1 MKGIQALWL
10 AIAGVACVAATACGT
25 AAPVAK
31 PNATASPTAQV
42 HVDTARLVR
51 TLSGNGLEC
60 GKSGYY
66 PESPGVQFCSGQS
79 GTFDER
85 VVIDGG
91 PENAFH
97 VTASL
102 KTLNSQSRPTADVV
116 RTTYG
121 QVASGLF
128 SGGDAARVNQ
138 WLTQHADGGG
148 SVDLGNVTVS
158 LDTSSSTLLGISGRT
173 NPDAGKQSP
182 LRILPSQVQQHA
194 EGLGLSC
201 QPNVNNDLVSCKNAP
216 GGPVIRI
223 SAQTPVGQAGGAGI
237 GMISIVVEGPPAPAG
252 TYAGQ
257 VGPIAQMFVQDEL
270 AGSGDKGVADRA
282 VKWLMGRADGA
293 QHTMV
298 FNGLEL
304 NVAQRG
310 ASATAIGNEDVVIQP
325 AVG

>member
-1 MKGIQALWL
+1 MKGIQVLWL
-10 AIAGVACVAATACGT
+10 ALAGVACLAATACGA
-25 AAPVAK
+25 AAPVAR
-31 PNATASPTAQV
+31 PDATATPTAQV
-42 HVDTARLVR
+42 HSDTGRLVR
-51 TLSGNGLEC
+51 TLSGSGLEC

-66 PESPGVQFCSGQS
+66 PDSPGVQFCSGQS

-85 VVIDGG
+85 VVINGG
-91 PENAFH
+91 AENAFH

-102 KTLNSQSRPTADVV
+102 KTPSSQSRPTADLV

-121 QVASGLF
+121 EVASGLF
-128 SGGDAARVNQ
+128 SGSDAARVNR

-148 SVDLGNVTVS
+148 GLDLGNVTVS
-158 LDTSSSTLLGISGRT
+158 LDTGSSTLFQVSGRT
-173 NPDAGKQSP
+173 DPGAGTQSP
-182 LRILPSQVQQHA
+182 LRTLPSQVQQHA

-201 QPNVNNDLVSCKNAP
+201 QANVNNDLVSCRNAP
-216 GGPVIRI
+216 GGPVTRI
-223 SAQTPVGQAGGAGI
+223 SAQKPTGQTGTAGI
-237 GMISIVVEGPPAPAG
+237 GMISIVVEGPPAPAA

-270 AGSGDKGVADRA
+270 SGSGDKGAADRA

-304 NVAQRG
+304 YVAQRG